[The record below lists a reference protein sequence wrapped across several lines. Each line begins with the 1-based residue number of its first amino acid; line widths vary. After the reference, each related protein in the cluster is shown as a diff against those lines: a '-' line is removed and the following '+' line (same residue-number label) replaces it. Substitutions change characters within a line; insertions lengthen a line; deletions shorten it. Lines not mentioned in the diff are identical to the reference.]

1 MSMPS
6 RTNGHSPSSH
16 RNAHETGPSD
26 SGRWSTRRIAI
37 YALFVALTM
46 ATSFIEFPLMPAVPY
61 LKYDP
66 SGIVCLIAGFA
77 YGPSA
82 ALIVSV
88 LGFVP
93 HLFMDPWGALMAIL
107 VAVMLSVPAAL
118 VYRRWHTRTG
128 ALAALIAGSA
138 CALAAAILGNLAITP
153 LYAHITLAQ
162 VAAMIV
168 PFLLPFNLIKFA
180 IHAVVTFIIYKPIS
194 NLLDR

>member
-1 MSMPS
+1 
-6 RTNGHSPSSH
+6 
-16 RNAHETGPSD
+16 
-26 SGRWSTRRIAI
+26 
-37 YALFVALTM
+37 
-46 ATSFIEFPLMPAVPY
+46 
-61 LKYDP
+61 
-66 SGIVCLIAGFA
+66 
-77 YGPSA
+77 
-82 ALIVSV
+82 
-88 LGFVP
+88 
-93 HLFMDPWGALMAIL
+93 MDPWGALMAIL